1 MLVRDAGET
10 SIESRNPSRR
20 SSMIEIVE
28 NIAENST
35 VKTNAPAKKRP
46 RSPEPEPINSQ
57 NTRGDATTPSTRL
70 FCLQKRTN
78 SRCHSVTTGNQ
89 KPLTAW
95 RAAGRTGEDVP
106 ALWPRE
112 SAPQEVP
119 EELLNQSSSLAD
131 KHVFQSRLM
140 QLDRIDRAGES
151 LHHLG
156 DEAVA
161 IGDFHAE
168 HAVHQRRLQTEAGF
182 DPAGQIGRV
191 CPLRRLQH
199 HDISADARTQVRGR
213 ALGHHATLMQ

>member
-57 NTRGDATTPSTRL
+57 KPRGDENTPSPRL

-78 SRCHSVTTGNQ
+78 SRRHSVATGNQ

-119 EELLNQSSSLAD
+119 EELLRSEERRVG
-131 KHVFQSRLM
+131 KEVRSR
-140 QLDRIDRAGES
+140 
-151 LHHLG
+151 
-156 DEAVA
+156 
-161 IGDFHAE
+161 
-168 HAVHQRRLQTEAGF
+168 
-182 DPAGQIGRV
+182 
-191 CPLRRLQH
+191 
-199 HDISADARTQVRGR
+199 
-213 ALGHHATLMQ
+213 

>member
-70 FCLQKRTN
+70 FCLQRPPT
-78 SRCHSVTTGNQ
+78 SRCHSVAPGNQ

-106 ALWPRE
+106 ALWARGSGRGE
-112 SAPQEVP
+112 GPQ
-119 EELLNQSSSLAD
+119 
-131 KHVFQSRLM
+131 
-140 QLDRIDRAGES
+140 AG
-151 LHHLG
+151 
-156 DEAVA
+156 
-161 IGDFHAE
+161 IGWW
-168 HAVHQRRLQTEAGF
+168 RRVGS
-182 DPAGQIGRV
+182 G
-191 CPLRRLQH
+191 
-199 HDISADARTQVRGR
+199 
-213 ALGHHATLMQ
+213 

>member
-10 SIESRNPSRR
+10 SMESRNPSRR

-28 NIAENST
+28 KMAENST

-89 KPLTAW
+89 K
-95 RAAGRTGEDVP
+95 
-106 ALWPRE
+106 
-112 SAPQEVP
+112 
-119 EELLNQSSSLAD
+119 LLNQSSSLAD
-131 KHVFQSRLM
+131 EHIFQSRLM
-140 QLDRIDRAGES
+140 QPDRIDRARES

-161 IGDFHAE
+161 IGDLHAE

-191 CPLRRLQH
+191 RPLRRLQH
-199 HDISADARTQVRGR
+199 HDIAAGTRTQVRGR